1 MHGCGNDFL
10 ITDGPAAPS
19 AAVVRALCDRR
30 RGVGADGVI
39 HLEPGGLESSEAGVR
54 MRVIN
59 ADGGDGGMSG
69 NGARCA
75 ARYAAERGWADGPR
89 VRLLAG
95 ERAIEA
101 EILEGDRIRVDMGA
115 PGLALAEIPVDAAG
129 LDELGEFGV
138 EHQVAGLPAVFV
150 SMGNPHLVAM
160 IEEDPVVFDLETVG
174 PRIERHRAFPEGM
187 NLHAARADAEDAVTV
202 RTWERGVG
210 PTLACG
216 TGACAALVAGVLT
229 GRLKRAATVR
239 MAGGNLHAEWGEDGR
254 VRLTGPAVVVCRG
267 EWCGGVDGA
276 EALGADAQSGSG
288 GA

>member
-39 HLEPGGLESSEAGVR
+39 HLEHAANAVR
-54 MRVIN
+54 MRIIN
-59 ADGGDGGMSG
+59 ADGSDGGMSG

-75 ARYAAERGWADGPR
+75 ARRAAELGWADGPA
-89 VRLLAG
+89 VVLEVG
-95 ERAIEA
+95 GRAVAA
-101 EILEGDRIRVDMGA
+101 ELLEGGQVRVDMGA
-115 PGLALAEIPVDAAG
+115 PALALAEIPVDPAG
-129 LDELGEFGV
+129 LGELGEFGV

-160 IEEDPVVFDLETVG
+160 IEEDPERFDLGTLG
-174 PRIERHRAFPEGM
+174 PRVERHHAFPEGM
-187 NLHAARADAEDAVTV
+187 NLQVARVDADDAVTV

-216 TGACAALVAGVLT
+216 TGACATLVAGVLT
-229 GRLKRAATVR
+229 NRLKRSAAVR
-239 MAGGNLHAEWGEDGR
+239 MPGGGLLAEWGEDGR
-254 VRLTGPAVVVCRG
+254 VRLTGPAVRVCEG
-267 EWCGGVDGA
+267 EWDAAGTPVAGRAGA
-276 EALGADAQSGSG
+276 STIDVPE
-288 GA
+288 